1 MLYPSEPTRTDS
13 PTRPTDR
20 RQRVQQI
27 LAAAVKVFG
36 AGGPTAVTHRAV
48 AAEAG
53 VSAGLTTYYFKDRDD
68 LLHQALVY
76 AFEVEAARLRGI
88 VADLEGPLSLEESV
102 ELLSTM
108 FFDKTIADPL
118 YDIALFEM
126 FLEATRNP
134 PVRVLTR
141 QWTDL
146 ILQLVDQVLPP
157 TTSEVP
163 RPVVVQIVAAQID
176 GLMLEETSNGTL
188 GLDGLKSHLRTAI
201 ARFVDR
207 HSTSLH
213 PRARDRAK

>member
-1 MLYPSEPTRTDS
+1 MPHSNEPPLADGT
-13 PTRPTDR
+13 TRPTDR
-20 RQRVQQI
+20 RRRVQQI

-53 VSAGLTTYYFKDRDD
+53 VSPGLTTYYFKDRED

-88 VADLEGPLSLEESV
+88 VAAHEGPLSLDESV
-102 ELLSTM
+102 ELLSAM

-118 YDIALFEM
+118 YDITLFEM

-134 PVRVLTR
+134 PVRTLTR
-141 QWTDL
+141 RWTAL
-146 ILQLVDQVLPP
+146 ILELVDRVLPP
-157 TTSEVP
+157 TTPTTP

-188 GLDGLKSHLRTAI
+188 GLNGLNSHLHTVI
-201 ARFVDR
+201 ARFV
-207 HSTSLH
+207 
-213 PRARDRAK
+213 A